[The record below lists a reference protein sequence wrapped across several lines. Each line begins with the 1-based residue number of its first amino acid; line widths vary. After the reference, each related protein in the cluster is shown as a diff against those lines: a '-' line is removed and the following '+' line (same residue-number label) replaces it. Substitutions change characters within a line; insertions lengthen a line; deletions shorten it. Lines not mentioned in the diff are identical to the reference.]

1 MELTID
7 LWLASSEANSVLL
20 KKAESCACV
29 VSCTVYK
36 KGIHVLMAWMIRIMD
51 VLQMI
56 KREEKYGK
64 DMYDAVKRKRV
75 MMIHCSRT
83 VPNENG
89 IQRKNEKRFLFLGDN
104 LIKNRPILRLR
115 RKPTV
120 SESKN
125 RIIDKKYNF
134 HMYGNNGIEFS
145 CELNDFDMSCG

>member
-7 LWLASSEANSVLL
+7 LWLASSEVKSVLL
-20 KKAESCACV
+20 KKAESCTCV
-29 VSCTVYK
+29 FSWTVYK
-36 KGIHVLMAWMIRIMD
+36 KGIHVLMACIIIIMD

-64 DMYDAVKRKRV
+64 DMYDAVNRKSV
-75 MMIHCSRT
+75 MTIHCSRT

-104 LIKNRPILRLR
+104 LIKSRPILRLM
-115 RKPTV
+115 RKPIV
-120 SESKN
+120 SENKN

-134 HMYGNNGIEFS
+134 HMYGNNGVELS
-145 CELNDFDMSCG
+145 CKSNDFDISCG